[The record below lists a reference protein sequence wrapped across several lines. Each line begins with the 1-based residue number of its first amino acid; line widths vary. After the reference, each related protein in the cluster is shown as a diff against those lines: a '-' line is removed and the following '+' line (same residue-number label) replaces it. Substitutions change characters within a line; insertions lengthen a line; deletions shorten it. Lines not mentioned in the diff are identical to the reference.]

1 MNGAGPP
8 QATNCDRQRWRE
20 DLHRFLRTLQKP
32 GKSLAQLGDDEGL
45 VASGLI
51 DSLALVQ
58 IVVYLEDTYGIDF
71 GSDIGYSG
79 NIYGNPRTFG
89 LQMAYNFKAS

>member
-1 MNGAGPP
+1 MN
-8 QATNCDRQRWRE
+8 DERKLRRE
-20 DLHRFLRTLQKP
+20 DLLRFLRTLQKP
-32 GKSLAQLGDDEGL
+32 GKSVERLGDDEGL

-71 GSDIGYSG
+71 GERGFD
-79 NIYGNPRTFG
+79 PDR
-89 LQMAYNFKAS
+89 LASTASILDLIEEIRS

>member
-8 QATNCDRQRWRE
+8 QATNGDRQRWRE

-71 GSDIGYSG
+71 GTRGFDPDS
-79 NIYGNPRTFG
+79 
-89 LQMAYNFKAS
+89 LASTASILDLIAETRS